1 MTGRVVIAAL
11 IAALAASGAAW
22 VGWARETPSDKSV
35 ERIVDKKLAEH
46 QLNDPYRADAKLIKF
61 QLEQL
66 TGEMKEVKGGQD
78 ELKRDVGEIM
88 GVLKALSKQLDG
100 LSDQLSRDNDG

>member
-11 IAALAASGAAW
+11 LTALVGGSAAW
-22 VGWARETPSDKSV
+22 IGWAKEQPSERVV

-46 QLNDPYRADAKLIKF
+46 QLNDPYRADAKLLEF
-61 QLEQL
+61 RLEQL
-66 TGEMKEVKGGQD
+66 TGEMEKVKGGQD

-88 GVLKALSKQLDG
+88 GVLKALSKQLDS
-100 LSDQLSRDNDG
+100 LSDQLREDDG